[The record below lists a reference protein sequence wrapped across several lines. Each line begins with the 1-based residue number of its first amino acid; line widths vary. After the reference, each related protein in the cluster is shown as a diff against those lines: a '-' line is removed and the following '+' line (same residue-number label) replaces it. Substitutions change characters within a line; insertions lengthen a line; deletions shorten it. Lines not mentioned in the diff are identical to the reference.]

1 MKAIVCHQVGAPAE
15 VALVTDVQ
23 SPGAPGVGMVAIDV
37 AYATV
42 SHATD
47 LLIRGKYQSQ
57 PPLPFIPGTELV
69 GHVSAVGPDVTAFKP
84 GDPVLALSRWGCY
97 AEQVH
102 VSAHTVYPMDRNLD
116 MLTALPLPLS
126 YGTAYAA
133 LVWIARIKP
142 SDTVLI
148 LGAGS
153 GVGLAA
159 VDLASAL
166 GVRVIACASTQ
177 AKRDVAVAHGAELA
191 LDPRDDLVTAVK
203 SACPAG
209 ASVIFDPV
217 GGEVM
222 ETAFK
227 AAAQGAQIISIGFAS
242 GRVPQLPLNIMLVKN
257 LTLRGFFFGKYIGWT
272 PSDERAR
279 HETDMRELMRA
290 LQQLATKQ
298 NIQPRIRQV
307 YPMGHLTQAIDD
319 LHHGRVT
326 GKIALDLSKA

>member
-1 MKAIVCHQVGAPAE
+1 MKAIVCDQFGAPAE
-15 VALVTDVQ
+15 VAHVTDVPM
-23 SPGAPGVGMVAIDV
+23 PGAPGLGMVAIDV

-57 PPLPFIPGTELV
+57 PPLPFVPGTELV
-69 GHVSAVGPDVTAFKP
+69 GHVAAVGSDVTAFKP

-97 AEQVH
+97 AQRVH
-102 VSAHTVYPMDRNLD
+102 VSAHTVYPMLKTLD
-116 MLTALPLPLS
+116 MMTALPLPLS

-133 LVWIARIKP
+133 LVWIARLKP

-159 VDLASAL
+159 VDLATAL

-177 AKRDVAVAHGAELA
+177 DKRAVALAHGAELA
-191 LDPRDDLVTAVK
+191 LDPRDDLVKAVK
-203 SACPAG
+203 AACPSG

-227 AAAQGAQIISIGFAS
+227 AAAQSAQLISIGFAS
-242 GRVPQLPLNIMLVKN
+242 GRVPQLPLNVMLVKN

-279 HETDMRELMRA
+279 YEADMRELMGA
-290 LQQLATKQ
+290 LQQLASKQ
-298 NIQPRIRQV
+298 KIQPRISQV
-307 YPMGHLTQAIDD
+307 YPMGQLTQAIDD
-319 LHHGRVT
+319 LHQGRVT
-326 GKIALDLSKA
+326 GKIALDLSGA

>member
-1 MKAIVCHQVGAPAE
+1 MKAIVCDQFGVPAE
-15 VALVTDVQ
+15 VAHVTDVQ
-23 SPGAPGVGMVAIDV
+23 PPGAPGLGMVAVDV

-57 PPLPFIPGTELV
+57 PPLPFVPGTELV
-69 GHVSAVGPDVTAFKP
+69 GRVAAVGPDVTAFKA

-97 AEQVH
+97 AQQVH
-102 VSAHTVYPMDRNLD
+102 VCAHTVYPMDNTLD

-133 LVWIARIKP
+133 LVWTACLKP

-177 AKRDVAVAHGAELA
+177 AKREVALAHGADTA
-191 LDPRDDLVTAVK
+191 LDPKDDVVK
-203 SACPAG
+203 AIKTACPSG

-227 AAAQGAQIISIGFAS
+227 AASQSAQLISIGFAS

-257 LTLRGFFFGKYIGWT
+257 LSLRGFFFGKYIGWT
-272 PSDERAR
+272 PNDERAR
-279 HETDMRELMRA
+279 YETDMRELMRA
-290 LQQLATKQ
+290 LQQFTTKQ
-298 NIQPRIRQV
+298 KIQPRISQV
-307 YPMGHLTQAIDD
+307 YPMGQLTQAIDD

-326 GKIALDLSKA
+326 GKIALDLATV